1 MKKKNAESNTIHA
14 IKETMSLSK
23 HSNLLCKMPEYAGN
37 IIDDILDSIN
47 NSDTALASLSS
58 LKTYDKY
65 TFSHS
70 INVFLLS
77 TMIGRILGLSRD
89 RLLDLGMSSI
99 LHDIGKTTIP
109 KGILN
114 KKAKLSERE
123 FAIIQTHASRGYF
136 FAKENIPISD
146 VSFLGILHHHE
157 KYDGT
162 GYPLGI
168 RGEHIDIFGRIISI
182 ADVYDA
188 MTSDRPYRK
197 AQTHAEALEFIRCN
211 SGNSFDP
218 RLVDIFTNFIGA
230 VDDLAYI

>member
-109 KGILN
+109 KGKIGR
-114 KKAKLSERE
+114 ASCRER
-123 FAIIQTHASRGYF
+123 
-136 FAKENIPISD
+136 
-146 VSFLGILHHHE
+146 V
-157 KYDGT
+157 
-162 GYPLGI
+162 
-168 RGEHIDIFGRIISI
+168 
-182 ADVYDA
+182 
-188 MTSDRPYRK
+188 
-197 AQTHAEALEFIRCN
+197 
-211 SGNSFDP
+211 
-218 RLVDIFTNFIGA
+218 
-230 VDDLAYI
+230 